1 MALHVRYREEAR
13 KTGTGQN
20 KRCPYCEERERTLVP
35 SNLYQIT
42 HQPSRCPAIALTSSN
57 EAVILETLRERCRA
71 VNDSTGVPR
80 KVVNK
85 LVNHCFLVGG
95 EGKKG
100 GGGQFRFD
108 GRSLLRHATQE
119 ELSLGQHIN
128 GLRLNRARFLEM
140 RRKVYETMTMQ
151 LGGPLFDT
159 IDTDAASF
167 VLSLGDMCSAIT
179 SQTTVRSLLYDEC
192 GQKFLASKFDP
203 TTRRPLVGLDAEER
217 LFFQLESAK
226 DLPPNVLQYM
236 DYSTSLLSQQREFLA
251 GPFDPSMW
259 PQFT

>member
-1 MALHVRYREEAR
+1 
-13 KTGTGQN
+13 
-20 KRCPYCEERERTLVP
+20 
-35 SNLYQIT
+35 
-42 HQPSRCPAIALTSSN
+42 
-57 EAVILETLRERCRA
+57 
-71 VNDSTGVPR
+71 
-80 KVVNK
+80 
-85 LVNHCFLVGG
+85 
-95 EGKKG
+95 
-100 GGGQFRFD
+100 
-108 GRSLLRHATQE
+108 
-119 ELSLGQHIN
+119 
-128 GLRLNRARFLEM
+128 M